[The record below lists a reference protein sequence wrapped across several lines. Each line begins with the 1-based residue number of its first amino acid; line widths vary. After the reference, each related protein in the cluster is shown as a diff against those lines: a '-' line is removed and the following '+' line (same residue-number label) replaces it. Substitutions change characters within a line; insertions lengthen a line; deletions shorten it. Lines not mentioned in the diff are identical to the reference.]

1 MDTILRGLTFQSGR
15 RYLDDVVIFS
25 ENFQQHLSDL
35 LEVFQR
41 FRDAGLKLNPR
52 KCTFARSSIV
62 FLGHHI
68 SKDGIRPF

>member
-1 MDTILRGLTFQSGR
+1 MDKILRGLTFKSGL

-35 LEVFQR
+35 LEVFQL

-62 FLGHHI
+62 FLGNHI
-68 SKDGIRPF
+68 SKDGI